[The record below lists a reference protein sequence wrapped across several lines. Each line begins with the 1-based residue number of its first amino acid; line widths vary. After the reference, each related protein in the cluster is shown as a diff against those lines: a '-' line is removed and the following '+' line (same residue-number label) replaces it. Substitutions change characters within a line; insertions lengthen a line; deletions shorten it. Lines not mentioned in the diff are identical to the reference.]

1 MIGRLTARSFTVF
14 GDSTFEFAQGL
25 NVLVGDN
32 GSGKSHALKLAYSLL
47 SASVR
52 PMTHPRDEGPTR
64 RWLSDAVTRKLT
76 GVFRPER
83 LGRLTRRDRPGRT
96 RASVEA
102 KIARAGS
109 FAFEFNT
116 ASKSVEVTKPLKG
129 WAKRRPVFLPTR
141 ELLSVYPGF
150 VPLYESTHLEFDET
164 WRDTCLLLGKPSVRG
179 PREETARRL
188 LAPLE
193 EAMGG
198 RVDLDNG
205 RFYVTSGG
213 TKTEMH
219 LVAEGLRKLAMLARL
234 IATGSLLD
242 KGALFW
248 DEPESNLNPRVLREV
263 ARVIFTLADRGV
275 QVFVATHSLFLI
287 RELDILGASEFED
300 VGRAYFGLR
309 RGGGPVE
316 VVRGESVDGIGDFES
331 LDQEL
336 MQSDRYLAADP

>member
-1 MIGRLTARSFTVF
+1 MIDRLSARSFTVF

-32 GSGKSHALKLAYSLL
+32 GSGKSHALKLAYVLL
-47 SASVR
+47 SASIR
-52 PMTHPRDEGPTR
+52 PTTHPVGEAPTR
-64 RWLSDAVTRKLT
+64 RHLSDAITRKLI

-96 RASVEA
+96 RCSVSA
-102 KIARAGS
+102 TLRRAGQ

-116 ASKSVEVTKPLKG
+116 ASKSVEVTKPVKNWL
-129 WAKRRPVFLPTR
+129 KRRPVFLPTR

-150 VPLYESTHLEFDET
+150 VPLYDSTQLEFDET
-164 WRDTCLLLGKPSVRG
+164 WRDTCLLFGKPSVRG
-179 PREETARRL
+179 PREESVRAL

-193 EAMGG
+193 DALGG

-205 RFYVTSGG
+205 RFYVTTGG
-213 TKTEMH
+213 SKTEMH

-248 DEPESNLNPRVLREV
+248 DEPESNLNPRVLQEV
-263 ARVIFTLADRGV
+263 ARVILTLAHRGV
-275 QVFVATHSLFLI
+275 QVFIATHSLFLL
-287 RELDILGASEFED
+287 RELDILGATDFTGVD
-300 VGRAYFGLR
+300 TAYFGLR
-309 RGGGPVE
+309 KGGGPVDIMS
-316 VVRGESVDGIGDFES
+316 GESVDDIGDFES
-331 LDQEL
+331 LDQKL
-336 MQSDRYLAADP
+336 MQSDRYLTTNP